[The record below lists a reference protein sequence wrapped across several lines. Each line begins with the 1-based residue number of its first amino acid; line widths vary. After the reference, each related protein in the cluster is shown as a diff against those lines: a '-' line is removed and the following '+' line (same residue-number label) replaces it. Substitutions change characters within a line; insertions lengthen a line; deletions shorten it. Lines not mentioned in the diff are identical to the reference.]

1 MLETPIGRLR
11 AVGLIEGASFLLL
24 LGIAMPLKYY
34 AGMPMAVKVF
44 GWIHGVLFI
53 LFCTAL
59 AQATRASGWNVIRA
73 GTLLVASLLP
83 FGTFVADKRLRR
95 EDEAARARRAQ
106 PELAV

>member
-1 MLETPIGRLR
+1 M
-11 AVGLIEGASFLLL
+11 
-24 LGIAMPLKYY
+24 
-34 AGMPMAVKVF
+34 
-44 GWIHGVLFI
+44 
-53 LFCTAL
+53 
-59 AQATRASGWNVIRA
+59 IRA